1 MTDSLAAFLESARGT
16 FLEEDR
22 NSNFPSENS
31 MPVDY
36 RSLCIR
42 LLIAIDSGNAKAEE
56 HVLCL
61 IRQAVKD
68 EENRAVLRANK
79 TQ

>member
-1 MTDSLAAFLESARGT
+1 MTDPLTAFVESVRGT

-22 NSNFPSENS
+22 NSNFPKENS
-31 MPVDY
+31 MPADY

-42 LLIAIDSGNAKAEE
+42 LLIAIDSGNAKAED
-56 HVLCL
+56 HVLCQ

-68 EENRAVLRANK
+68 EENRAMALAAK
-79 TQ
+79 

>member
-1 MTDSLAAFLESARGT
+1 MTDLLAAFLESAQGT

-22 NSNFPSENS
+22 DSNFPSENS

-36 RSLCIR
+36 RLLCIR

-68 EENRAVLRANK
+68 EENRAVLRASK
-79 TQ
+79 AQ